1 MREPWCEATAQ
12 CAGAGIVDGY
22 WEYRLKPW
30 DVAAGVLIAEE
41 AGALVTTMGGEP
53 FSVCPGKLL
62 VCSLH
67 KLGARPTSS
76 R

>member
-1 MREPWCEATAQ
+1 MRALERARNTQA
-12 CAGAGIVDGY
+12 ADAGIVDGY

-53 FSVCPGKLL
+53 FSVRRTASCLF
-62 VCSLH
+62 
-67 KLGARPTSS
+67 
-76 R
+76 